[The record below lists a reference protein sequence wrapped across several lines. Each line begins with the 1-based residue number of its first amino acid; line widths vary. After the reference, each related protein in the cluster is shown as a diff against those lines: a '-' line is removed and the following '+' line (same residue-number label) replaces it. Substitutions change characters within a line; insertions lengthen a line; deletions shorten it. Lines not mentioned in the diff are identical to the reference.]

1 MNGAYH
7 GLWTIWTIVD
17 YCALLWH
24 SVDYHELSWI
34 LRKCT
39 TMESH
44 GLEDMRLRPLTTPKR
59 YGAGMAHTVVSIGFI
74 DYCRLSCTA
83 WRITVDYW
91 CWWTSMDCH
100 GLWPFMGYYGLLWIL
115 DHGSIVDSG
124 LSWYMM
130 DCRGLW
136 TIMHYLELP
145 YPGLLWVI

>member
-83 WRITVDYW
+83 
-91 CWWTSMDCH
+91 
-100 GLWPFMGYYGLLWIL
+100 
-115 DHGSIVDSG
+115 
-124 LSWYMM
+124 
-130 DCRGLW
+130 
-136 TIMHYLELP
+136 
-145 YPGLLWVI
+145 